1 MNGRDIQDMPS
12 KILKE
17 KYAKCNGSSSQTS
30 SSELNTFQKS
40 TPFDIIFGERSVL
53 AHLV

>member
-1 MNGRDIQDMPS
+1 MNGRDIQNMPS

-17 KYAKCNGSSSQTS
+17 KHAKCDGSSSQTS

-53 AHLV
+53 AI